1 MGGQT
6 NWGISKWKWGENGC
20 MLSIY
25 CMERLTHGFDNVVSI
40 NKWKFVQLNK
50 NGLNLTHLLF
60 TDDLIVFSKASRSQ
74 ATIINDVLEHFCQS
88 STENQGALL

>member
-88 STENQGALL
+88 S